1 MLMFVRGEASRFS
14 PWVSKCDLSG
24 CVVSVETK
32 LQRQT
37 FELSLWADSSC
48 QVYGCLVAVGQV
60 TDSLWTE
67 YDIKEKANGR
77 LVVILS

>member
-14 PWVSKCDLSG
+14 PEVLRFCLFDF
-24 CVVSVETK
+24 VVLAETERHK
-32 LQRQT
+32 QT
-37 FELSLWADSSC
+37 FWLSLWADSSC

-60 TDSLWTE
+60 TDGLWTE
-67 YDIKEKANGR
+67 YGIEEKANGR